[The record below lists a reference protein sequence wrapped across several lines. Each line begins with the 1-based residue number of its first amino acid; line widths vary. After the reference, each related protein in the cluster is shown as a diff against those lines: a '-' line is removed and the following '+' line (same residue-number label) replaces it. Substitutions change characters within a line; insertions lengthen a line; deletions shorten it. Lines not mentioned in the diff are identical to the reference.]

1 MTDDVRESETS
12 VRGPRLR
19 RGLWI
24 AGAVLL
30 VIVIGVAAWL
40 LWPKQQQTETVTLI
54 GTEYTTN
61 MPIEEHGGY
70 VYVTIPVNSD
80 TRDVVI
86 EVPDE
91 TDNARIRD
99 FLDELDTL
107 VPGERVVALSDSNLH
122 VLVDGMAE

>member
-1 MTDDVRESETS
+1 MTDDVREPETS
-12 VRGPRLR
+12 VRGFRLR

-24 AGAVLL
+24 AGVALL
-30 VIVIGVAAWL
+30 VIVIGIAAWL
-40 LWPKQQQTETVTLI
+40 LWPKQQTETVTLL

-61 MPIEEHGGY
+61 MQIEEHRGY

-107 VPGERVVALSDSNLH
+107 VPGERVIALSDSNLH
-122 VLVDGMAE
+122 VLVDGIVE